1 MLFMSLLD
9 LSNFTPRIRS
19 MLWGQFFMNAS
30 HFMAA
35 PLLAIFLAKDLQ
47 MNPAELG
54 TVMAANLIFAQALPL
69 FAGPFADRY
78 GAKLCMVLGLL
89 LRGAGLAGIAF
100 NENFYLLV
108 ASASLS
114 GAGVAIYESALFG
127 VFGQEPVDQR
137 SKVFAANNQMLNL
150 GVIVGPLVGTLASQ
164 ISIATCFAVGAFA
177 FFVLAFRLS
186 FRADMVILKSSQPR
200 LFNGMASAFK
210 NPDFRLLVIASM
222 PWYFLFPQLYV
233 TFPLY
238 MSNLGGDTSSGL
250 IYIVNGVVGVTYMVL
265 ARQWLTRTPST
276 QLLLL
281 AYIGATA
288 LFGSM
293 VFSTTLIWFLLFVA
307 GYTIVE
313 TTILP
318 ALEVLTSTLSDES
331 SQSTYFGVL
340 SVAGALAGTLGYYA
354 GSWLVLRGN
363 PYDLW
368 AVLGS
373 VGFLGVLFTLAFS
386 SRVTKRGAVKLHENG

>member
-1 MLFMSLLD
+1 MPFISLLD

-30 HFMAA
+30 HFMAV
-35 PLLAIFLAKDLQ
+35 PLLAIYLAKDLQ
-47 MNPAELG
+47 LAPAELG

-69 FAGPFADRY
+69 IAGPFADRY
-78 GAKLCMVLGLL
+78 GAKLCLVLGLY

-100 NENFYLLV
+100 CENFYLLV

-114 GAGVAIYESALFG
+114 GAGVAIYEAALFG
-127 VFGQEPVDQR
+127 VFGQEPANRR
-137 SKVFAANNQMLNL
+137 SQVFAANNQMLNL
-150 GVIVGPLVGTLASQ
+150 GVIVGPLIGTFTSQ
-164 ISIATCFAVGAFA
+164 FSIAACFTAAAFA
-177 FFVLAFRLS
+177 FFTLAFRLS
-186 FRADMVILKSSQPR
+186 IRKDLTTLMSSRPR
-200 LFNGMASAFK
+200 LFHGMVSAFR
-210 NPDFRLLVIASM
+210 NPGFRLLVIASM

-238 MSNLGGDTSSGL
+238 MSNLNGDPSSGV
-250 IYIVNGVVGVTYMVL
+250 IYIVNGVVGVAYMVL
-265 ARQWLTRTPST
+265 ARKWLTST
-276 QLLLL
+276 SPTRLLLT
-281 AYIGATA
+281 AYIGAAA

-293 VFSTTLIWFLLFVA
+293 AYSTTLIWFLLFIA

-318 ALEVLTSTLSDES
+318 AIEMLTSTLSDES

-340 SVAGALAGTLGYYA
+340 SVAGALAGSLGYYA
-354 GSWLVLRGN
+354 GSWLVLRES
-363 PYDLW
+363 PYELW

-373 VGFLGVLFTLAFS
+373 VGLSGVLLSLAFS
-386 SRVTKRGAVKLHENG
+386 SRVKQRVAAK